1 MCCFDVLPFLF
12 FRIFCGGCD
21 GLCLHILLHLG
32 QDLSTFTADC
42 RIIQLQS
49 YLHPTCQITHA
60 NGTPRNART
69 AQGFMVT
76 TGAWD
81 MVTHGHLI
89 VTQGLFVL
97 IAALTGS
104 IRNIRMARNGWKDVS
119 ITGNPSQ
126 FAVTI
131 PPKSSTKVGAIDQ
144 SFLSL
149 SHPIPL
155 ARTSLE
161 SSGPSTCI
169 ALFK

>member
-12 FRIFCGGCD
+12 FVFFCVGCD

-104 IRNIRMARNGWKDVS
+104 IRNIPMARNGWKDVS
-119 ITGNPSQ
+119 IINNPPQ

-144 SFLSL
+144 SFFSL